1 MKQQYSTFRLDRREG
16 GWVLNSYSGVS
27 EGCGC
32 AIPWMKT
39 ETGAFST

>member
-1 MKQQYSTFRLDRREG
+1 MKQQYSSFRLDRREG
-16 GWVLNSYSGVS
+16 GWVLNSGVS

-39 ETGAFST
+39 EIGAFST